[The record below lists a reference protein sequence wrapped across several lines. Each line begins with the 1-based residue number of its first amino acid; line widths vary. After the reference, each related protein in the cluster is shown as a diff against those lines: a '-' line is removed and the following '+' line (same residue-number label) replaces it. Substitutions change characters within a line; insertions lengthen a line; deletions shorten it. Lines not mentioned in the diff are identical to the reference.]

1 MLKPIAEHAIPSAQ
15 SQHFNYSRGSEVS
28 FTIEV
33 GERLPDV
40 WQIRIQSQ
48 RALIP
53 DPSFGYL
60 AAALVYITDSPGR
73 LGVKR

>member
-1 MLKPIAEHAIPSAQ
+1 
-15 SQHFNYSRGSEVS
+15 VS
-28 FTIEV
+28 FIIEV

-53 DPSFGYL
+53 GASFGYL